1 MKLIIDALLGGM
13 YLAST
18 ESQGNVTQVKESC
31 DTPICFQCIEQIK
44 AYFHEHSF
52 DEVILREDSL
62 IDELMGFSSSE
73 QQTVT
78 TLNW

>member
-1 MKLIIDALLGGM
+1 MKLIIDAILGGM

-18 ESQGNVTQVKESC
+18 ESQGSITQVQENS
-31 DTPICFQCIEQIK
+31 DTPLCFQCLEQIK
-44 AYFHEHSF
+44 AYFEEHSF

-62 IDELMGFSSSE
+62 IDELMGFTSSDDQS
-73 QQTVT
+73 VT